1 MLQVTDGLNAS
12 VGGPA
17 QDLGSSTNS
26 RRTFYGLVRR
36 REISDL
42 LRLFDF
48 PDPLTHSPARIATTT
63 PLQQLY
69 VLNSRFMLERADA
82 LVGRLEREGIVE
94 PEARIKALYRWLFQR
109 DPTEREFAKL
119 NSFVADAP
127 DPWQL
132 VAQTLLASNEFYF
145 WN

>member
-1 MLQVTDGLNAS
+1 
-12 VGGPA
+12 
-17 QDLGSSTNS
+17 
-26 RRTFYGLVRR
+26 
-36 REISDL
+36 
-42 LRLFDF
+42 
-48 PDPLTHSPARIATTT
+48 
-63 PLQQLY
+63 
-69 VLNSRFMLERADA
+69 MLERADA

-145 WN
+145 SN